1 MHIVNDQSKLSLVKS
16 APKRGIQ
23 TKLPNQETQKFVVHK
38 QMKRFFTPQKNLQHF
53 FLRLSCTFLTIPST
67 CLWSGPGR
75 ATVGIVPLTDRA
87 KGGGMLPLVTVRPKY
102 TAR

>member
-1 MHIVNDQSKLSLVKS
+1 MHIVSRNYQSKLSLVKS

-23 TKLPNQETQKFVVHK
+23 TKLPNQETQIFVCAQTNEELFPK
-38 QMKRFFTPQKNLQHF
+38 KSPASFF
-53 FLRLSCTFLTIPST
+53 RRSCTFIIIPHT
-67 CLWSGPGR
+67 YLWTGPGR

-87 KGGGMLPLVTVRPKY
+87 EGGGMLPLVTVRPKY